1 MYFRLTQV
9 DIQEGKMEETIA
21 YAESVA
27 DSFRDTPGLFQICI
41 AEMDN
46 GQMTSW
52 SLWANEDAMNA
63 AGPQI
68 QEALSGLGEFVSG
81 PPTISFGPMNA
92 GQIYQTVRKDDPV
105 QPFVVRL
112 GFGSEYDEEKIDEF
126 TDWIQN
132 TVYAGYEGTAGLIGA
147 LAADVG
153 DNKGVTLSNWES
165 QEAIDS
171 SQEKFQQIMADAMTY
186 IKSPPTVVTGVCK
199 IYINNVS
206 FPAGKLSDWSK

>member
-63 AGPQI
+63 ACLLYTSP
-68 QEALSGLGEFVSG
+68 S
-81 PPTISFGPMNA
+81 P
-92 GQIYQTVRKDDPV
+92 RDDCPSRM
-105 QPFVVRL
+105 P
-112 GFGSEYDEEKIDEF
+112 
-126 TDWIQN
+126 
-132 TVYAGYEGTAGLIGA
+132 
-147 LAADVG
+147 
-153 DNKGVTLSNWES
+153 
-165 QEAIDS
+165 S
-171 SQEKFQQIMADAMTY
+171 SA
-186 IKSPPTVVTGVCK
+186 
-199 IYINNVS
+199 
-206 FPAGKLSDWSK
+206 

>member
-63 AGPQI
+63 CLLYTSP
-68 QEALSGLGEFVSG
+68 S
-81 PPTISFGPMNA
+81 P
-92 GQIYQTVRKDDPV
+92 R
-105 QPFVVRL
+105 
-112 GFGSEYDEEKIDEF
+112 
-126 TDWIQN
+126 
-132 TVYAGYEGTAGLIGA
+132 
-147 LAADVG
+147 
-153 DNKGVTLSNWES
+153 DNRTSRMP
-165 QEAIDS
+165 S
-171 SQEKFQQIMADAMTY
+171 SA
-186 IKSPPTVVTGVCK
+186 
-199 IYINNVS
+199 
-206 FPAGKLSDWSK
+206 